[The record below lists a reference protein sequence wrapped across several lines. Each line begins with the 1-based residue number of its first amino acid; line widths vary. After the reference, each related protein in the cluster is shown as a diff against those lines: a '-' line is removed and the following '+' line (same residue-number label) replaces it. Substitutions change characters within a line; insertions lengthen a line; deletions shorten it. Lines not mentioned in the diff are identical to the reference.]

1 MKLGQGELASCNG
14 KCQKATTVWYKL
26 CPRRLCPAK
35 RPKDCATWIWNYSLR
50 SALLLHS
57 SPWGIFPSPLDWI
70 WCSEKVHHQYIYK
83 LSLGESCFCFPSEL
97 SQRMAFLTSWQFQK
111 SKRTLLYLHANY
123 LNKTYLDYFHFGLF
137 SILCFLIN
145 FYFRNMNWSKTTK
158 VTFVWKVKSCM
169 FL

>member
-1 MKLGQGELASCNG
+1 MSKSNNCLIQTLS
-14 KCQKATTVWYKL
+14 QKAVSSQEAQ
-26 CPRRLCPAK
+26 RLCHLDLKLFTEICSPFAFQ
-35 RPKDCATWIWNYSLR
+35 SLGYIPQP
-50 SALLLHS
+50 
-57 SPWGIFPSPLDWI
+57 PWLDLVP
-70 WCSEKVHHQYIYK
+70 EKVHHQYIYK
-83 LSLGESCFCFPSEL
+83 LSLGESCFCFPSQL

-111 SKRTLLYLHANY
+111 SKRTLPYLHANY